1 MDADYIIIDKE
12 KEDPTSDDGEKH
24 DDEKP
29 SEQHEQ
35 PTSRRTCIIL

>member
-1 MDADYIIIDKE
+1 MDADIDKE

-29 SEQHEQ
+29 PEQ